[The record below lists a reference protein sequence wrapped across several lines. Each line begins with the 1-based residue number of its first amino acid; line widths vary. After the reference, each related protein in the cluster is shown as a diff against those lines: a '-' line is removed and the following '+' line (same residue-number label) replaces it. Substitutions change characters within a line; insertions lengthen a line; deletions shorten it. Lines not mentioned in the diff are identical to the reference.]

1 MPHGEV
7 PLVNAEHKEAV
18 CTVLGLPS
26 PAAMDI
32 VGQEIPSNH
41 PSHTHTVDEDGWS
54 LTNAGGWE
62 GDSRRRNA
70 HNEMEGVMADS
81 LTEGGAPVYRGDGT
95 KTRLA
100 RGLPPGGGRTRFQS
114 EPPRGELLKGIM
126 PDLVVSIGDGDE
138 LGDAK
143 GPSDVWCDVKT
154 LGHRA
159 TYLRQGDTQG
169 HAVRTRQRE
178 VVDEY
183 VKRAERADNTFFRND
198 PSTPFKHMLNGLPRV
213 KGLVFGMFGEWSQD
227 VAQLLKLAAGNLAA
241 RWAALNGLSAEDAL
255 QACTWDLK
263 RRWSL
268 TALRANARVR
278 IECAHHVKYSAA
290 GSQRAPRS
298 VGGTH
303 AGWLARRPRS

>member
-1 MPHGEV
+1 M
-7 PLVNAEHKEAV
+7 
-18 CTVLGLPS
+18 
-26 PAAMDI
+26 
-32 VGQEIPSNH
+32 
-41 PSHTHTVDEDGWS
+41 
-54 LTNAGGWE
+54 
-62 GDSRRRNA
+62 
-70 HNEMEGVMADS
+70 
-81 LTEGGAPVYRGDGT
+81 
-95 KTRLA
+95 
-100 RGLPPGGGRTRFQS
+100 
-114 EPPRGELLKGIM
+114 
-126 PDLVVSIGDGDE
+126 
-138 LGDAK
+138 
-143 GPSDVWCDVKT
+143 
-154 LGHRA
+154 
-159 TYLRQGDTQG
+159 
-169 HAVRTRQRE
+169 RTRQGK

-290 GSQRAPRS
+290 GSPGSPGSQSAPRS

-303 AGWLARRPRS
+303 ASWLARRPRTSITSEWISDRCLGLL

>member
-1 MPHGEV
+1 
-7 PLVNAEHKEAV
+7 
-18 CTVLGLPS
+18 
-26 PAAMDI
+26 
-32 VGQEIPSNH
+32 
-41 PSHTHTVDEDGWS
+41 
-54 LTNAGGWE
+54 
-62 GDSRRRNA
+62 
-70 HNEMEGVMADS
+70 
-81 LTEGGAPVYRGDGT
+81 
-95 KTRLA
+95 
-100 RGLPPGGGRTRFQS
+100 
-114 EPPRGELLKGIM
+114 
-126 PDLVVSIGDGDE
+126 
-138 LGDAK
+138 
-143 GPSDVWCDVKT
+143 
-154 LGHRA
+154 
-159 TYLRQGDTQG
+159 
-169 HAVRTRQRE
+169 
-178 VVDEY
+178 
-183 VKRAERADNTFFRND
+183 
-198 PSTPFKHMLNGLPRV
+198 MLNGLPRV